1 MSFYHGLLL
10 RLVHAVIF
18 VKIWVVAWI
27 CNLKKAFQYH
37 PKRTR
42 MKLKNDSKTLKKLP
56 LHIGIVVVEDDVS
69 FPDISNIVVWCM
81 ALGISFISLYDTAGI
96 FKRNCDL
103 LNDQILKK
111 QEEILGEE
119 TSSYSYQIYKSGAK
133 IKSKGE
139 VNRIHINLISTE
151 DGRHDIVSIARIFCQ
166 DIASK
171 RRKIQELDS
180 NFVARELQGSHFP
193 DPDLVLKFGAVD
205 SLLGFLPYQMRLTEI
220 LSASSHYRIDY
231 NSFFTLVRTYAGT
244 EQRCGK

>member
-81 ALGISFISLYDTAGI
+81 ALGISFISLYDTA
-96 FKRNCDL
+96 
-103 LNDQILKK
+103 
-111 QEEILGEE
+111 
-119 TSSYSYQIYKSGAK
+119 
-133 IKSKGE
+133 GE